1 MIDRIDNKISDP
13 DHGGGKCGQIVHSP
27 LQETRNS
34 GKVSYLANTSF
45 LPCEKQSNGMAHSGR
60 LAS

>member
-13 DHGGGKCGQIVHSP
+13 DHGEGKCGRRVHP
-27 LQETRNS
+27 PWKQNPS
-34 GKVSYLANTSF
+34 GKISYLANTSF